1 MTGRCVWSARV
12 DDQRARPLRRPAPAA
27 RTCAAAPRGRA
38 PDLCTRQSAAPIRT
52 TFFATSALCRT
63 INWERSPKEES
74 AAPRRVLRRLAGS
87 DWPLEVSDA
96 SRNHNALSF
105 ARCDD
110 WRLRTGRLIIKMV
123 SGVVQC
129 AGRTPVERQGGR
141 RWRPNLRGKT
151 LRDGPALT
159 NDQRNENTTRK
170 NDFNALNA
178 LATARPA
185 RDHASD
191 WVAQLEIRRRS
202 TCPSHGALFP
212 PLRTRC
218 RPRNR
223 FSITLHTRTGHF

>member
-38 PDLCTRQSAAPIRT
+38 PDLCTRQSVAPIRT

-74 AAPRRVLRRLAGS
+74 AAPRRVVRRLAGS

-129 AGRTPVERQGGR
+129 AGRTGGEAGR
-141 RWRPNLRGKT
+141 T
-151 LRDGPALT
+151 
-159 NDQRNENTTRK
+159 
-170 NDFNALNA
+170 A
-178 LATARPA
+178 LAAKPA
-185 RDHASD
+185 RQD
-191 WVAQLEIRRRS
+191 VARRS
-202 TCPSHGALFP
+202 RAYKRSTK
-212 PLRTRC
+212 
-218 RPRNR
+218 
-223 FSITLHTRTGHF
+223 